1 MSIDRKLT
9 KLKAFLVPK
18 LRSASY
24 KWVERGIAIKA
35 SRVDRGKYKCAC
47 CGEIVGPKD
56 FVVDHIQPV
65 IPIETG
71 FTNWDDYINRMFCD
85 ASNFQIICRQC
96 DSSKTLIERE
106 MRKSYR
112 KLRKEQGEEDE

>member
-1 MSIDRKLT
+1 MSIDRNLT
-9 KLKAFLVPK
+9 FLKKFLIPK

-24 KWVERGIAIKA
+24 KWIYRNNCIKA

-47 CGEIVGPKD
+47 CGDIVGPKD
-56 FVVDHIQPV
+56 YVLDHIEPIVPV
-65 IPIETG
+65 ETG
-71 FTNWDDYINRMFCD
+71 FTTWDDYINRMFCD
-85 ASNFQIICRQC
+85 ESGFQLICKVC
-96 DSSKTLIERE
+96 HDSKSLVERE